1 MKKSSIS
8 FNINLDEKNI
18 PIRISWQASDTG
30 NKPSTT
36 KAVACSV
43 WDDVRQDTLRIDLW
57 TKEMRVDEMEKFF
70 VDTLG
75 GLSQT
80 ILNATGDTFL
90 SGELNNL
97 CERFV
102 SYLKAKNYKK

>member
-1 MKKSSIS
+1 MNQSTIS
-8 FNINLDEKNI
+8 FKIQLDEKNI
-18 PIRISWQASDTG
+18 PEQISWEASDTG
-30 NKPSTT
+30 NKPSST

-80 ILNATGDTFL
+80 IQNATGDTYL
-90 SGELNNL
+90 STELNSL

-102 SYLKAKNYKK
+102 TYLKDKNYKK

>member
-8 FNINLDEKNI
+8 FHINLDEKNI
-18 PIRISWQASDTG
+18 PNRISWEASDAG
-30 NKPSTT
+30 NMPSAT
-36 KAVACSV
+36 KAVACSI
-43 WDDVRQDTLRIDLW
+43 WDDARQDTLRIDLW

-90 SGELNNL
+90 SNELNSL

-102 SYLKAKNYKK
+102 TYLKNKNYKK